1 MKIGITIYKKKG
13 GKLKM
18 KIELTRYQAQ
28 QIELALI
35 DREIKLK
42 KIIDA
47 GYFKPLTDD
56 RKIPEELSEIK
67 SFKKAQAITTL
78 LMLEIEQKISEEEE
92 KENQG
97 KITIQDYDK
106 TEDEIR
112 KYYAKLREE
121 EQSKNV

>member
-1 MKIGITIYKKKG
+1 
-13 GKLKM
+13 M

-35 DREIKLK
+35 DREMKLK

-67 SFKKAQAITTL
+67 SFKRAQAITTL
-78 LMLEIEQKISEEEE
+78 LILEIEQKVSEEEE
-92 KENQG
+92 KENKG

-106 TEDEIR
+106 TIDEMR
-112 KYYAKLREE
+112 EYYAELREK
-121 EQSKNV
+121 EQSKNVSDK

>member
-1 MKIGITIYKKKG
+1 
-13 GKLKM
+13 M
-18 KIELTRYQAQ
+18 KIELEITKYQAQ

-35 DREIKLK
+35 DREAKLK

-47 GYFKPLTDD
+47 NYFKPLTDD

-67 SFKKAQAITTL
+67 TFKKAQAITTL
-78 LMLEIEQKISEEEE
+78 LLLEIEQKISEEEA

-106 TEDEIR
+106 TANEMR

-121 EQSKNV
+121 EQSENVSDK

>member
-1 MKIGITIYKKKG
+1 M
-13 GKLKM
+13 
-18 KIELTRYQAQ
+18 
-28 QIELALI
+28 
-35 DREIKLK
+35 
-42 KIIDA
+42 
-47 GYFKPLTDD
+47 
-56 RKIPEELSEIK
+56 
-67 SFKKAQAITTL
+67 
-78 LMLEIEQKISEEEE
+78 EE

>member
-1 MKIGITIYKKKG
+1 
-13 GKLKM
+13 M

-28 QIELALI
+28 QIELALM

-56 RKIPEELSEIK
+56 SPEELSEIK

-92 KENQG
+92 KENKG

-106 TEDEIR
+106 TIDEMR
-112 KYYAKLREE
+112 EYYAKLHEK
-121 EQSKNV
+121 EQSENVSDK